1 MHSSK
6 LIKQFPLISDQM
18 TLSRLEVILRS
29 LEKVLEQGITGDI
42 VEFGCYKGT
51 TSLFIR
57 RLLNLYLADRHDFH
71 VYDSFAGLPAKSK
84 QDSSPI
90 GYAFEAGKLSTSK
103 KQLLQ
108 EFYKANLRPPIIHRG
123 WFDQLT
129 ASDIPTQIAF
139 AFLDGDFYESV
150 KSSLGLVWPRLSK
163 GGVVVID
170 DYLRDALPGATLAVE
185 QFFSGTKYGMKA
197 INNLAVITK

>member
-18 TLSRLEVILRS
+18 TQVRLEVILEQ

-90 GYAFEAGKLSTSK
+90 GYAFEAGKLSASK
-103 KQLLQ
+103 KQLLH
-108 EFYKANLRPPIIHRG
+108 EFHKANLSPPIVHKG

-129 ASDIPTQIAF
+129 TNDIPTQIAF
-139 AFLDGDFYESV
+139 AFLDGDFYSSV
-150 KSSLGLVWPRLSK
+150 KCSLELVWPHLVN

-170 DYLRDALPGATLAVE
+170 DYLREALPGVTLAVK
-185 QFFSGTKYGMKA
+185 QFFSGTNYRPQA
-197 INNLAVITK
+197 ISNLAVITK